1 MDTCSPIEKQIFLTG
16 LLICLGWGSW
26 AQTTSITYFADESIT
41 RFIDSTSVDFPE
53 ELDSSMVE
61 FMMRQNIR
69 EFQKQGFLSANL
81 DSVVF
86 ERDSSVNVHFYI
98 GKKLEYGIFDWTGL
112 EKSFYNIP
120 TLRNFNPERFPTNPA
135 DFQEISY
142 SILGKLEDSG
152 YPLARIYL
160 ENKRLI
166 NDTIHAEVVI
176 DKGQKIVFGGWINK
190 ADSVISQN
198 FLARY
203 LDIKPDMPF
212 QMSKINSIQE
222 QINQLS
228 YVRLKANPEIQVRG
242 SKAYLHIPL
251 AATPASR
258 FDFLIGVLPNV
269 ENPERFTISGEVT
282 ADFKNKLKRGE
293 ELYFYFRQLK
303 PETQRIDFR
312 VVYPYLLNLP
322 FGAHGDFALY
332 RNGRESRDLNAKG
345 GIQYRS
351 GKNLESRFFVDFQSS
366 RLIEIDTLQLLST
379 GELPASLDVSL
390 NSIGARITSDQRDYR
405 FNPRKGLLF
414 EFAVTAGIK
423 SIIPNLTIT
432 SLSNADN
439 DFVAAYDSLDLQVF
453 QTNAE
458 STINYFLPLRRS
470 STLLIGN
477 RSGVKWSQQPLFFN
491 EYYRIG
497 GSGILRGFDE
507 ESIRAQ
513 YFSVLT
519 AEFRYLLGLNSYFST
534 FVDYAAVYN
543 DFRESQK
550 WDLPFGFGVGL
561 SFQTSAGIF
570 ALNVALGRQLQNPLD
585 FRNAKTH
592 FGFVSLF

>member
-1 MDTCSPIEKQIFLTG
+1 MDISNPLIKQLFLVWLFAILG
-16 LLICLGWGSW
+16 LGSW
-26 AQTTSITYFADESIT
+26 AQMTDLNYFSDEDVDRT
-41 RFIDSTSVDFPE
+41 IDSSELFFPVR
-53 ELDSSMVE
+53 LDSSLVY
-61 FMMRQNIR
+61 FTMRQNVQ
-69 EFQKQGFLSANL
+69 ELQKQGFLAANL
-81 DSVVF
+81 DSILF
-86 ERDSSVNVHFYI
+86 TRDSLVRVYYYI
-98 GKKLEYGIFDWTGL
+98 GKKLNYGIFEWSGM
-112 EKSFYNIP
+112 EESFYSIP
-120 TLRNFNPERFPTNPA
+120 NLRNFDPSSYATDPQ
-135 DFQEISY
+135 DFQRISK
-142 SILGKLEDSG
+142 SILSRLEDTG
-152 YPLARIYL
+152 YPLSRIYL
-160 ENKRLI
+160 ENKRVE
-166 NDTIHAEVVI
+166 NDTVRATVKIE
-176 DKGQKIVFGGWINK
+176 KGPKIEFGGWINK
-190 ADSVISQN
+190 ADSVISQD

-203 LDIKPDMPF
+203 LDIRSGDPF
-212 QMSKINSIQE
+212 RMSKINSIQE
-222 QINQLS
+222 QISQLS
-228 YVRLKANPEIQVRG
+228 YVRMKGNPQIQIRS
-242 SKAYLHIPL
+242 SKAYLHVPL
-251 AATPASR
+251 AETPASR

-269 ENPERFTISGEVT
+269 ENNERFTISGEVT

-322 FGAHGDFALY
+322 FGVHGDFALY

-351 GKNLESRFFVDFQSS
+351 GKNLESRFFADFQSS
-366 RLIEIDTLQLLST
+366 RLIEIDSAQLLNT
-379 GELPASLDVSL
+379 GRLPASLDVSL
-390 NSIGARITSDQRDYR
+390 NSIGARITSDRRDYR

-414 EFAVTAGIK
+414 ELSVIAGVK

-432 SLSNADN
+432 SLNDDN
-439 DFVAAYDSLDLQVF
+439 TDFVSAYDTLDLRIF
-453 QTNAE
+453 QTSAE
-458 STINYFLPLRRS
+458 STINYFLPLGRS
-470 STLLIGN
+470 STLLLGN
-477 RSGVKWSQQPLFFN
+477 RSGIKWSEQPIFFN

-513 YFSVLT
+513 YFSVFT

-534 FVDYAAVYN
+534 FVDYSAVYN
-543 DFRESQK
+543 DFREERK

-561 SFQTSAGIF
+561 SFQTNAGIF